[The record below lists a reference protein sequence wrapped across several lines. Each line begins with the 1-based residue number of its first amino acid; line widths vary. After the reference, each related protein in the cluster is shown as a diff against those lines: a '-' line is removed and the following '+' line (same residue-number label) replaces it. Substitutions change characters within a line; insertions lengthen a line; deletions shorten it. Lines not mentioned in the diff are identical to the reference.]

1 MASGNRVEELESR
14 VKQLEASV
22 TGLTDELVECKERLE
37 ALEDEVDPE
46 MDIIEG
52 QPTRTDAEE
61 GEATDVT
68 DRSKPDEEK
77 EEESADSDTDEIIV
91 A

>member
-1 MASGNRVEELESR
+1 MSSGNRVEELEAR

-22 TGLTDELVECKERLE
+22 TGLTDELVECKERLQ

-52 QPTRTDAEE
+52 QPTRVDDESETD
-61 GEATDVT
+61 T
-68 DRSKPDEEK
+68 SKSAQENG
-77 EEESADSDTDEIIV
+77 EESTDSDTDEIIV